1 MNIFNIYTKMKKTIL
16 ALGAIAMMAA
26 CTQTKNNPF
35 LEEWD
40 TPYGIPPFEKIQLT
54 DYIPAIKA
62 GIEEQNK
69 ELEAILNN
77 QEAPTFENTIAAYE
91 LSGKTLTKT
100 SAVLFNLQETEGS
113 DEMNKVVEEATALMT
128 EHEDNI
134 SMNKAFFG
142 RVKAVYEAEQSGLT
156 REQQMVLKKL
166 YQSFTRNGV
175 DLDEAAQARLKEIN
189 QKIAAAQQKFGTNL
203 LAENNAFKEKFGV
216 PVSSYTSEMTSCEDR
231 SRREEMFKA
240 YSSRGNNGNEYDNK
254 ALCLEILKLRAERA
268 KLLGFDNFAAYQ
280 LDNKMAHDPGTV
292 DAFLD
297 KIIGPAVSKAK
308 EEIADMQ
315 KVMDEDIQA
324 DKVAAGS
331 KIESWD
337 WFYYAEKVRQRKYSL
352 DENLTKPYFRME
364 NVRDGIFFAA
374 HTLYGINVEPLKD
387 VPLYNPAVEAFKVTD
402 ADGSLLGIF
411 TTDYFPRAS
420 KRGGAWM
427 TNFREQYVDA
437 DGNDVRPIIINVGN
451 MTAPTETL
459 PALFTI
465 DEVETV
471 FHEFGHA
478 LHGLLTKCHYPS
490 VSGTNVARDFVE
502 TFSQFNENWAFQPEI
517 LAEYAKH
524 YETGEVIPDSL
535 VAKIN
540 NARKFNQGFMTSEL
554 CAASIL
560 DMKWHELA
568 EEDLAKLSEGD
579 QAANV
584 AEFEK
589 KVCKEMGLIDE
600 IIPRYRTTYFNHI
613 FNSGYSAGYYSY
625 LWAEVLDKDA
635 FEYFQ
640 QQGIYNPEVAMK
652 FRQTFLEKGGSEEP
666 MTLYLSFRGAQPDPG
681 ALLRARGLT
690 E

>member
-1 MNIFNIYTKMKKTIL
+1 MKKTIL

-35 LEEWD
+35 LEEWN

-54 DYIPAIKA
+54 DYIPAVKA

-69 ELEAILNN
+69 ELEAILGN
-77 QEAPTFENTIAAYE
+77 QEAPTFENTVAAYE
-91 LSGKTLTKT
+91 LSGRTLTKT
-100 SAVLFNLQETEGS
+100 TAVLFNLQETEGS

-142 RVKAVYEAEQSGLT
+142 RVKAVYEADQSGLT

-189 QKIAAAQQKFGTNL
+189 QKIAAAQQKFGANL
-203 LAENNAFKEKFGV
+203 LAENNAFKEKFGI

-254 ALCLEILKLRAERA
+254 SLCLEILKLRAERA

-437 DGNDVRPIIINVGN
+437 EGDDVRPIIINVGN
-451 MTAPTETL
+451 MTAPTDSL

-535 VAKIN
+535 VTKIN

-560 DMKWHELA
+560 DMKWHELT

-635 FEYFQ
+635 LEYFQ

>member
-1 MNIFNIYTKMKKTIL
+1 
-16 ALGAIAMMAA
+16 MMAA

-54 DYIPAIKA
+54 DYIPAVKA

-77 QEAPTFENTIAAYE
+77 QDAPTFENTVAAYE

-100 SAVLFNLQETEGS
+100 TAVLFNLQETEGS

-134 SMNKAFFG
+134 SMNKAFFE
-142 RVKAVYEAEQSGLT
+142 RVKAVYDADQSGLT

-175 DLDEAAQARLKEIN
+175 DLEEAAQARLKEIN

-203 LAENNAFKEKFGV
+203 LAENNAFKEQFGL

-231 SRREEMFKA
+231 SRREAMFKA

-254 ALCLEILKLRAERA
+254 ALCLEILKLRAEKAR
-268 KLLGFDNFAAYQ
+268 LLGFDNFAAYQ
-280 LDNKMAHDPGTV
+280 LDNKMAHDPATV

-297 KIIGPAVSKAK
+297 RIIGPAVAKAK
-308 EEIADMQ
+308 EEVADMQ
-315 KVMDEDIQA
+315 VIMDEDIQA
-324 DKVAAGS
+324 GKVAAGS
-331 KIESWD
+331 RIEPWD

-364 NVRDGIFFAA
+364 NVRNGIFFAA
-374 HTLYGINVEPLKD
+374 NKLYGISVEPLTD
-387 VPLYNPAVEAFKVTD
+387 VPLYNPAVEAFKVID

-411 TTDYFPRAS
+411 STDYFPRSS

-437 DGNDVRPIIINVGN
+437 QGNDVRPIVINVCN
-451 MTAPTETL
+451 MTAPTDSL

-560 DMKWHELA
+560 DMKWHELD

-589 KVCKEMGLIDE
+589 KVCREMGLIDE

-635 FEYFQ
+635 FEYFE
-640 QQGIYNPEVAMK
+640 QQGIYNPEVALK

-690 E
+690 EK

>member
-1 MNIFNIYTKMKKTIL
+1 
-16 ALGAIAMMAA
+16 MMAA
-26 CTQTKNNPF
+26 CTQTKSGNAL
-35 LEEWD
+35 LEPWD
-40 TPYGIPPFEKIQLT
+40 TPYGIPPFEKIQLS

-69 ELEAILNN
+69 ELEAILSN
-77 QEAPTFENTIAAYE
+77 QDAPTFDNTVAAYD
-91 LSGKTLTKT
+91 LSGQLLTNV
-100 SAVLFNLQETEGS
+100 SAILFNLQETDGG
-113 DEMNKVVEEATALMT
+113 DEMNKIAEEATALLT

-134 SMNKAFFG
+134 SMNKDLFN
-142 RVKAVYEAEQSGLT
+142 RVKAVYDADQSGLT

-175 DLDEAAQARLKEIN
+175 DLDEASQSRLKEIN
-189 QKIAAAQQKFGTNL
+189 QKIAADQQKFGTNL
-203 LAENNAFKEKFGV
+203 LAESNAFKDRFGI
-216 PVSSYTSEMTSCEDR
+216 PVSSYTTEMTTCEDR

-254 ALCLEILKLRAERA
+254 ALCLEILKLRSERA

-280 LDNKMAHDPGTV
+280 LDNKMAKDPATV
-292 DAFLD
+292 DAFLG
-297 KIIGPAVSKAK
+297 KIIGPAVAKAK

-315 KVMDEDIQA
+315 KIMDEDIA
-324 DKVAAGS
+324 AGKVAAGS

-364 NVRDGIFFAA
+364 NVRAGIFYAA
-374 HTLYGINVEPLKD
+374 HKLYGINVEPLKD

-411 TTDYFPRAS
+411 TTDYFPRS
-420 KRGGAWM
+420 TKRGGAWM

-437 DGNDVRPIIINVGN
+437 EGNDVRPIIINVGN
-451 MTAPTETL
+451 MTAPTDSL
-459 PALFTI
+459 PSLLSI

-502 TFSQFNENWAFQPEI
+502 TFSQFNENWAFQPEM

-535 VAKIN
+535 VTKIV

-560 DMKWHELA
+560 DMKWHELTEA
-568 EEDLAKLSEGD
+568 DLAKLSEGD

-635 FEYFQ
+635 FEYFKE
-640 QQGIYNPEVAMK
+640 QGIYNPEVALK

-666 MTLYLSFRGAQPDPG
+666 MTLYLSFRGAAPDPG
-681 ALLRARGLT
+681 ALLRARGLVD
-690 E
+690 

>member
-1 MNIFNIYTKMKKTIL
+1 
-16 ALGAIAMMAA
+16 MMAA

-35 LEEWD
+35 LEEWN

-54 DYIPAIKA
+54 DYIPAVKA

-77 QEAPTFENTIAAYE
+77 QDAPTFENTVAAYE
-91 LSGKTLTKT
+91 LSGRTLTKT
-100 SAVLFNLQETEGS
+100 TAVLFNLQETEGS

-134 SMNKAFFG
+134 SMNKAFFE
-142 RVKAVYEAEQSGLT
+142 RVKAVYDADQSGLT

-203 LAENNAFKEKFGV
+203 LAENNAFKEQFGL

-231 SRREEMFKA
+231 NRREAMFKA

-254 ALCLEILKLRAERA
+254 ALCLEILKLRAEKAR
-268 KLLGFDNFAAYQ
+268 LLGFDNFAAYQ
-280 LDNKMAHDPGTV
+280 LDNKMAHDPATV

-297 KIIGPAVSKAK
+297 RIIGPAVAKAK
-308 EEIADMQ
+308 EEVADMQ
-315 KVMDEDIQA
+315 VIMDEDIQA
-324 DKVAAGS
+324 GKVAAGS
-331 KIESWD
+331 RIEPWD

-364 NVRDGIFFAA
+364 NVRNGIFFAA
-374 HTLYGINVEPLKD
+374 NKLYGISVEPLND
-387 VPLYNPAVEAFKVTD
+387 VPLYNPAVEAFKVID

-411 TTDYFPRAS
+411 STDYFPRSS

-437 DGNDVRPIIINVGN
+437 QGNDVRPIVINVCN
-451 MTAPTETL
+451 MTAPTDSL

-560 DMKWHELA
+560 DMKWHELT

-589 KVCKEMGLIDE
+589 KVCREMGLIDE

-635 FEYFQ
+635 FEYFE
-640 QQGIYNPEVAMK
+640 QQGIYNPEVALK

-690 E
+690 EK

>member
-1 MNIFNIYTKMKKTIL
+1 MKKTIL

-142 RVKAVYEAEQSGLT
+142 RVKAVYEADQSGLT

-203 LAENNAFKEKFGV
+203 LAENNAFKEKFGI

-254 ALCLEILKLRAERA
+254 SLCLEILKLRAERA

-297 KIIGPAVSKAK
+297 KIIGPAVAKAK
-308 EEIADMQ
+308 EEVADMQ
-315 KVMDEDIQA
+315 VIMDEDIQA
-324 DKVAAGS
+324 GKVAAGS
-331 KIESWD
+331 RIEPWD

-364 NVRDGIFFAA
+364 NVRNGIFFAA
-374 HTLYGINVEPLKD
+374 NKLYGISVEPLKD
-387 VPLYNPAVEAFKVTD
+387 VPLYNLAVEAFKVID

-411 TTDYFPRAS
+411 STDYFPRSS

-437 DGNDVRPIIINVGN
+437 QGNDVRPIIINVGN

-640 QQGIYNPEVAMK
+640 RQGIYNPEVAMK

>member
-1 MNIFNIYTKMKKTIL
+1 
-16 ALGAIAMMAA
+16 MMSA
-26 CTQTKNNPF
+26 CTQTRTNPF

-40 TPYGIPPFEKIQLT
+40 TPYGIPPFEKIQLS
-54 DYIPAIKA
+54 DYIPAVKA

-69 ELEAILNN
+69 ELEAIINN
-77 QEAPTFENTIAAYE
+77 PEAPTFENTVAAYE
-91 LSGKTLTKT
+91 LSGRTLSKTT
-100 SAVLFNLQETEGS
+100 AVLFNLQETEGS

-134 SMNKAFFG
+134 SMNKDFFQ
-142 RVKAVYEAEQSGLT
+142 RVKAVNDADQSGLT

-175 DLDEAAQARLKEIN
+175 DLDEAAQARIKEIN

-203 LAENNAFKEKFGV
+203 LAENNAFKEKFGI

-280 LDNKMAHDPGTV
+280 LDNKMAHDPQTV

-297 KIIGPAVSKAK
+297 KIIGPAVAKAK

-315 KVMDEDIQA
+315 KVMDEDILA
-324 DKVAAGS
+324 GKVAAGS

-374 HTLYGINVEPLKD
+374 HKLYGVNVEPLKD

-411 TTDYFPRAS
+411 TTDYFPRSS

-437 DGNDVRPIIINVGN
+437 QGNDVRPIIINVGN
-451 MTAPTETL
+451 MTSPTDSL

-540 NARKFNQGFMTSEL
+540 NAGKFNQGFMTSEL

-560 DMKWHELA
+560 DMKWHELT

-584 AEFEK
+584 ADFEK

-635 FEYFQ
+635 FEYFKE
-640 QQGIYNPEVAMK
+640 QGIYNPEVALK